1 MPVSGREEQADGP
14 LVLQG
19 LAEVYVW
26 TGEKERAMEIMEK
39 LVCFPGYVA
48 YGYLLRDPIWD
59 PLRGD
64 PRFEKNAHFA
74 RAKRNS
80 FQVALRC
87 SRAAASTRFR

>member
-1 MPVSGREEQADGP
+1 MGNNGKTCP
-14 LVLQG
+14 
-19 LAEVYVW
+19 
-26 TGEKERAMEIMEK
+26 
-39 LVCFPGYVA
+39 FPDYVA
-48 YGYLLRDPIWD
+48 YGYLLGDPIWD

-87 SRAAASTRFR
+87 RRAAASTRFR